1 MSAATVT
8 TPAPSPLRRRALGV
22 AAAVVACLAIW
33 AIGALAGVD
42 YTVESPGQPATV
54 IGAGA
59 IVTVALGAALLG
71 WAALALLER
80 FATRVARPVWI
91 SLAIVVTVLSFVPA
105 AQRRGHRRRQARP
118 RRDARGRGGRLDR
131 AAAPPPP
138 VGGPLV
144 FPPPTSCR
152 AGHGVGETLGSR
164 GGEVASIAVMA
175 RGIWSQKVR
184 SAR

>member
-22 AAAVVACLAIW
+22 AAAVVACLVIW
-33 AIGALAGVD
+33 AIGAVAGVD

-91 SLAIVVTVLSFVPA
+91 SVAIVVTVLSFVPLLSVEA
-105 AQRRGHRRRQARP
+105 TGGAKLVLGATHVAVAVALIALLPRP
-118 RRDARGRGGRLDR
+118 RR
-131 AAAPPPP
+131 
-138 VGGPLV
+138 
-144 FPPPTSCR
+144 
-152 AGHGVGETLGSR
+152 
-164 GGEVASIAVMA
+164 
-175 RGIWSQKVR
+175 
-184 SAR
+184 

>member
-22 AAAVVACLAIW
+22 AAAVVACLVIW

-91 SLAIVVTVLSFVPA
+91 SVAIVVTVLSFFPLLSVEATGGAKLVLGATHMAVAVALITLLP
-105 AQRRGHRRRQARP
+105 RP
-118 RRDARGRGGRLDR
+118 RR
-131 AAAPPPP
+131 
-138 VGGPLV
+138 
-144 FPPPTSCR
+144 
-152 AGHGVGETLGSR
+152 
-164 GGEVASIAVMA
+164 
-175 RGIWSQKVR
+175 
-184 SAR
+184 

>member
-91 SLAIVVTVLSFVPA
+91 SVAIVVTVLSFFPLLSVEATGGAKLALGATHVAVAVALIALLP
-105 AQRRGHRRRQARP
+105 RP
-118 RRDARGRGGRLDR
+118 RR
-131 AAAPPPP
+131 
-138 VGGPLV
+138 
-144 FPPPTSCR
+144 
-152 AGHGVGETLGSR
+152 
-164 GGEVASIAVMA
+164 
-175 RGIWSQKVR
+175 
-184 SAR
+184 

>member
-59 IVTVALGAALLG
+59 IGTVALGAALLG

-91 SLAIVVTVLSFVPA
+91 SVAIVVTVLSFFPLLSVEATGGAKLALGATHVAVAVALIALLP
-105 AQRRGHRRRQARP
+105 RP
-118 RRDARGRGGRLDR
+118 RR
-131 AAAPPPP
+131 
-138 VGGPLV
+138 
-144 FPPPTSCR
+144 
-152 AGHGVGETLGSR
+152 
-164 GGEVASIAVMA
+164 
-175 RGIWSQKVR
+175 
-184 SAR
+184 

>member
-22 AAAVVACLAIW
+22 VAAVVAPLAIW

-42 YTVESPGQPATV
+42 YTIESPGQPATD

-59 IVTVALGAALLG
+59 IVMIALGAALLG

-91 SLAIVVTVLSFVPA
+91 SLAVVVTVLSFVPLFGVEA
-105 AQRRGHRRRQARP
+105 TGGAKLALGATHVAVAVALIALLPRP
-118 RRDARGRGGRLDR
+118 RR
-131 AAAPPPP
+131 
-138 VGGPLV
+138 
-144 FPPPTSCR
+144 
-152 AGHGVGETLGSR
+152 
-164 GGEVASIAVMA
+164 
-175 RGIWSQKVR
+175 
-184 SAR
+184 

>member
-22 AAAVVACLAIW
+22 AAAVVAPLAIW

-59 IVTVALGAALLG
+59 IVMIALAAALLG

-91 SLAIVVTVLSFVPA
+91 SLAIVVTVLSFVPVLSVEA
-105 AQRRGHRRRQARP
+105 TGGAKLALGATHVAVAVALIALLPRP
-118 RRDARGRGGRLDR
+118 RR
-131 AAAPPPP
+131 
-138 VGGPLV
+138 
-144 FPPPTSCR
+144 
-152 AGHGVGETLGSR
+152 
-164 GGEVASIAVMA
+164 
-175 RGIWSQKVR
+175 
-184 SAR
+184 

>member
-22 AAAVVACLAIW
+22 AAAVVAPLAIW

-59 IVTVALGAALLG
+59 IVMIALVAALLG
-71 WAALALLER
+71 WAVLALLER

-91 SLAIVVTVLSFVPA
+91 SLAIVVTVLSFVPVLSVEA
-105 AQRRGHRRRQARP
+105 TGGAKLALGATHVAVAVALIALLPRP
-118 RRDARGRGGRLDR
+118 RR
-131 AAAPPPP
+131 
-138 VGGPLV
+138 
-144 FPPPTSCR
+144 
-152 AGHGVGETLGSR
+152 
-164 GGEVASIAVMA
+164 
-175 RGIWSQKVR
+175 
-184 SAR
+184 

>member
-8 TPAPSPLRRRALGV
+8 TPAPSPLRRRAVGV
-22 AAAVVACLAIW
+22 AAAVVAPLAIW

-59 IVTVALGAALLG
+59 IVMIALGAALLG

-91 SLAIVVTVLSFVPA
+91 SLAIVVTVLSFVPVLSVEATGA
-105 AQRRGHRRRQARP
+105 AKLALGATHVAVAVALIALLPRP
-118 RRDARGRGGRLDR
+118 RR
-131 AAAPPPP
+131 
-138 VGGPLV
+138 
-144 FPPPTSCR
+144 
-152 AGHGVGETLGSR
+152 
-164 GGEVASIAVMA
+164 
-175 RGIWSQKVR
+175 
-184 SAR
+184 